1 MTLNLFPGGF
11 SIEGHHEGHPFD
23 HTLKAFL
30 RSLGPCSLPPLS
42 RPHKISFPSAA
53 RLAIRRHGLIRRRA
67 VAGARPARF
76 ARKQPW

>member
-30 RSLGPCSLPPLS
+30 RSLGA
-42 RPHKISFPSAA
+42 PSAPGKRRCIPSA
-53 RLAIRRHGLIRRRA
+53 RHGAL
-67 VAGARPARF
+67 
-76 ARKQPW
+76 